1 MVEALFRSDEQ
12 RLLAD
17 TASRLFAEPG
27 DLAQKVAEAGLLAL
41 PFAESDGGFRP
52 DGSVDGDAL
61 ATVFAAKG
69 MAYAV
74 ETSLLQAALGGTILA
89 ASQAPQARALLA
101 DIIDG
106 RALIGTGLHEAGMHR
121 NILRCATRAERIAT
135 GWRLDGVKTL
145 VLGGDQATHLLVLA
159 RIAGHAEGP
168 ARDIG
173 QIGLFLLD
181 RSAAGIDVRGYQLR
195 DRTQAM
201 DLHLAGVVVG
211 EGSLV
216 ARGDSAA
223 KAIGEATA
231 LVRLCLAAE
240 AAGLMRSA
248 VEGTIRYTAQRE
260 QFGKPIAAFQVI
272 QHRLADMA
280 VAADQAAAVV
290 SRMARD
296 VSNTA
301 EIGKL
306 HGAVAELGMTT
317 LKAAIQ
323 LHGGYGITEDLP
335 YGQALRRMMAI
346 GMLF

>member
-1 MVEALFRSDEQ
+1 
-12 RLLAD
+12 
-17 TASRLFAEPG
+17 
-27 DLAQKVAEAGLLAL
+27 
-41 PFAESDGGFRP
+41 
-52 DGSVDGDAL
+52 
-61 ATVFAAKG
+61 
-69 MAYAV
+69 
-74 ETSLLQAALGGTILA
+74 
-89 ASQAPQARALLA
+89 
-101 DIIDG
+101 
-106 RALIGTGLHEAGMHR
+106 
-121 NILRCATRAERIAT
+121 
-135 GWRLDGVKTL
+135 
-145 VLGGDQATHLLVLA
+145 
-159 RIAGHAEGP
+159 
-168 ARDIG
+168 
-173 QIGLFLLD
+173 
-181 RSAAGIDVRGYQLR
+181 
-195 DRTQAM
+195 M